1 MLNSNRANPSES
13 DENQSCCGPIAR
25 KSAGFWRQFSE
36 TRAAK
41 RQQRTA
47 LKNCGHA
54 RRPSRAAAA
63 SNLCFITSTRLG
75 HTAA

>member
-13 DENQSCCGPIAR
+13 D
-25 KSAGFWRQFSE
+25 E

-63 SNLCFITSTRLG
+63 SNLCFHYINAPGGTPPLTLSTALYTRREI
-75 HTAA
+75 